1 MNTPLT
7 PVFHMNH
14 QGLSTDQSSQPSVAS
29 CNTEI
34 GDLTESAQ
42 PKQLILSVA
51 WWGGKLGAA
60 YYDIVSH
67 ELHVIPDIVEN
78 VSDTSVF
85 RGLFFQ
91 LEPQTLIVKQNLDE
105 KRMANIYQSLQK
117 NVEVEG
123 DVSLSN
129 GTQFDAVKTV
139 ASIKFS
145 VNERTSCHLY
155 IVPSSYFNAEAATR
169 RLRAL
174 RLGIA
179 PDDMTEMERWIH
191 LKSLFPF
198 DYPAML
204 QATGALLKMLE
215 QWRRGQDVDRLN
227 EMNLD
232 DKSMKIFSIRTC
244 RVDDLLWMDQ
254 SAFLSL
260 KIFSQESHP
269 SAFKKGHSQSAK
281 EGLSL
286 FGVASKCYSTPGSM
300 CLKELFKRPTCNV
313 ETLNERY
320 TVIRYCMDASNVEVV
335 RSFIGILKNIT
346 DIKVSLSN
354 IATMRGTFNDWKKLQ
369 MTAKNLIALSDKC
382 KILPQHIRLFYNLA
396 ESERSSKWY
405 HVVNVIHRL
414 INFQESKRA
423 GRCVVNSGV
432 DEDLDRLKR
441 EHSNMQRIYTETVNL
456 EMENLPPFIEQGVIE
471 FFPHVGHCLC
481 LRSWL
486 QKDPNRNL
494 TTAENDVNIP
504 GLELKFFTKENVY
517 FKSRRCYE
525 LDETF
530 GDFAATIVAHEMSVM
545 LSGSKVVVEHYGA
558 LTEGIELAAYL
569 DALLSLSVLSSEFEM
584 VQPELVENV
593 NPCVHIENGRH
604 ILLQL
609 VAERFNPNST
619 YLGGCDEGAK
629 RINIISGPN
638 SSGKSIFLKQTALIV
653 YLAQIGC
660 FVPAQRALITPLKHI
675 FVVSHSPETVVTSL
689 SHFGVELSMMSMA
702 SRMATSHSLVILDE
716 FGIGSSH
723 VDGSAMFI
731 SCMEHWM
738 KQNDKSPLLLVATHL
753 HNAVEYLSRHT
764 WVLQNTRFLSMGY
777 FLDEE
782 QLVFLYQLIEDM
794 CTNSFPLSVAYASG
808 LPNFVIKRAQEML
821 KAVDSVGNMTP
832 NNLIWNDA
840 KCSTLRRISES
851 FFATDPWNV
860 DDLKQFTRRNILGCW
875 SSVPN
880 N

>member
-67 ELHVIPDIVEN
+67 EEIEN

-105 KRMANIYQSLQK
+105 KRMANIYQSLK

-145 VNERTSCHLY
+145 VNERASCHLY
-155 IVPSSYFNAEAATR
+155 IVPSSYFNAEADLFNLLSRSYTSIAGATARYRAR
-169 RLRAL
+169 RHDR
-174 RLGIA
+174 
-179 PDDMTEMERWIH
+179 D
-191 LKSLFPF
+191 
-198 DYPAML
+198 
-204 QATGALLKMLE
+204 GALDSPEKS
-215 QWRRGQDVDRLN
+215 VPFRLSGN
-227 EMNLD
+227 V
-232 DKSMKIFSIRTC
+232 T
-244 RVDDLLWMDQ
+244 
-254 SAFLSL
+254 
-260 KIFSQESHP
+260 
-269 SAFKKGHSQSAK
+269 
-281 EGLSL
+281 GLSL

-494 TTAENDVNIP
+494 TMAENDVNIP
-504 GLELKFFTKENVY
+504 GLELKENVY

-619 YLGGCDEGAK
+619 YLGGCDERAK

-738 KQNDKSPLLLVATHL
+738 KQSDKSPLLLVATHL

-851 FFATDPWNV
+851 FFATDSWNV

-875 SSVPN
+875 SSVPKN
-880 N
+880 